1 MYHCLLLPL
10 DGNRNNNKR
19 NNNNNNKIKTKNKN
33 TKKYIEIIPVQLNK
47 DVKPND
53 KLDLLILQSL
63 QKARRI
69 LYDNDILV
77 IAHKIVSKS
86 ESRLVKLDK
95 IRPSARSLAIAK
107 EHGKDPRVVELILN
121 ESNDILRISRGI
133 IIVET
138 RQGLI
143 CANAGI
149 DQSNIE
155 DGSNYA
161 VLLPVDSD
169 KSASKIRESLKKKTG
184 KNVAIIISDTFGRP
198 FREGQVNVAI
208 GIAGIEPIKNYIGK
222 ADMYGRKLRVTQIAV
237 ADEIASAAELA
248 MGKADGIPIVIIRGY
263 NYQRAREKESI
274 SQLIRAKE
282 NDLFRQ
288 HSD

>member
-1 MYHCLLLPL
+1 M
-10 DGNRNNNKR
+10 DENRIKNKSNNI
-19 NNNNNNKIKTKNKN
+19 KIKNKTKNRN
-33 TKKYIEIIPVQLNK
+33 TKNNIEIIPIQLNK

-53 KLDLLILQSL
+53 KLDMLILESL
-63 QKARRI
+63 KKTRQI
-69 LYDNDILV
+69 LYNNDILV
-77 IAHKIVSKS
+77 VAHKVVSKS
-86 ESRLVKLDK
+86 ENRLVKLEK
-95 IRPSARSLAIAK
+95 IRPSARSLVIAK
-107 EHGKDPRVVELILN
+107 EHDKDPRVVELILN

-155 DGSNYA
+155 DGSSQA

-184 KNVAIIISDTFGRP
+184 KNLAIIISDTFGRP

-222 ADMYGRKLRVTQIAV
+222 TDMYGKKLRVTQIAV

-248 MGKADGIPIVIIRGY
+248 MGKADGVPIVIVRGY
-263 NYQRAREKESI
+263 NYQTTQKKHSI
-274 SQLIRAKE
+274 SQLIRDKE
-282 NDLFRQ
+282 KDLFRQ
-288 HSD
+288 QAN